1 MPGGQKY
8 RYEIL
13 LGDQPLNFEG
23 TSLEVMYS
31 GSTEMPEKYGLT
43 DIRIQPYEETAIV
56 KANPALWEEFLK
68 NPQLAVF
75 TARKKAE

>member
-1 MPGGQKY
+1 MPGGLKY
-8 RYEIL
+8 RYEFL
-13 LGDQPLNFEG
+13 SADTPLNFEA

-43 DIRIQPYEETAIV
+43 DIRVQPYEEMAIV
-56 KANPALWEEFLK
+56 KADPAYWEEFLK
-68 NPQLAVF
+68 NPHIVVF

>member
-13 LGDQPLNFEG
+13 QEGRPINFEG

-31 GSTEMPEKYGLT
+31 GSTEIPEKYGLT
-43 DIRIQPYEETAIV
+43 DIRIQPYEETAAV
-56 KANPALWEEFLK
+56 KADPAFWEEFLK
-68 NPQLAVF
+68 NPQMAVF